1 MMNLGDPEFEQ
12 LALALYSGINIAREK
27 HPRFAEGKYEALG
40 VISQEV
46 EEFTEAVERESDKR
60 SIEEALDVMVTCAR
74 YIAGDHLPVE
84 DRGFGWWKTS

>member
-1 MMNLGDPEFEQ
+1 MLNPGDHEFEQ
-12 LALALYSGINIAREK
+12 LVLTLYSGIDIARSK

-46 EEFTEAVERESDKR
+46 KEFTEAVERESDKR

-74 YIAGDHLPVE
+74 YLAGEHLPIE
-84 DRGFGWWKTS
+84 KRGFRWWKF

>member
-46 EEFTEAVERESDKR
+46 EEFTAAVERESDKR

-74 YIAGDHLPVE
+74 YLAGEHLPIE
-84 DRGFGWWKTS
+84 KRGFRWWKF